1 MSDIKQT
8 MGHSFVSFWRGK
20 EGDFNVEQHKGGIY
34 FAEDSGVILL
44 DGVVYG
50 YSKEDQDAMEE
61 TIKDLVSNSIVEIEK
76 DEKSKLKIALK
87 IKKGG
92 SEEWKT
98 IDLFEV
104 DEKYFEFDAVTGKL
118 TLSEEFKKENEDIKA
133 KLDELDAIFD
143 TTEDANDIIDKW
155 DEVVAFLDGL
165 KEVEVDENGKPV
177 EGGKTLANILKG
189 VNESIKTLD
198 ENIFIL
204 EAGDNAVL
212 EYLNEE
218 GEWVEIDST
227 EELMIDLNVPEI
239 PKPEEDKVD

>member
-1 MSDIKQT
+1 
-8 MGHSFVSFWRGK
+8 
-20 EGDFNVEQHKGGIY
+20 
-34 FAEDSGVILL
+34 
-44 DGVVYG
+44 
-50 YSKEDQDAMEE
+50 MEE